1 MPGGPGGFGNNNPG
15 GRGTVGG
22 GGNDS
27 IDRRNMD
34 RAPRDPLME
43 RRSTIIPIIPESAST
58 NQQVLF
64 MLADGTGGFIIAN
77 TNDLLGGLEKINQE
91 QNQYYLLAH
100 APPESPE
107 GSCHSIRVKVDRG
120 GTNVRARTGYCNVK
134 SKDVLAGKPIERQLE
149 SRINGVEGGTL
160 PVQPMQLP
168 YFFTS
173 PNTARVNVAMEI
185 PVSTLKFE
193 KVKGKYHAEI
203 NILGIAY
210 RNESNVAARFSNVV
224 KLDFD
229 EKKRMEAFQKK
240 PFRYETS
247 SISAAESTR

>member
-1 MPGGPGGFGNNNPG
+1 MPGGPGSFGNNNPG

-43 RRSTIIPIIPESAST
+43 RRGTIIPIIPESAST

-64 MLADGTGGFIIAN
+64 MLADGTGGFVIAN
-77 TNDLLGGLEKINQE
+77 TNDLLGGIEKINQE
-91 QNQYYLLAH
+91 QNQYYLLAY

-120 GTNVRARTGYCNVK
+120 GTKVRARTGYCNVK

-149 SRINGVEGGTL
+149 SRIGVEGGTL
-160 PVQPMQLP
+160 PVQPCNCP

-210 RNESNVAARFSNVV
+210 RNESNVAARFSDVV

-229 EKKRMEAFQKK
+229 EKKQMEAFRKSPSATK
-240 PFRYETS
+240 TS